1 MRESVHSG
9 WWLEYWCCEND
20 GGIAQLFQLEAGK
33 AAKAQRTDGL
43 RVPGEVHK
51 IGLVNMYLKTQQNII
66 VSTHANM
73 IKTKNKKTM
82 YVYGKLVMGECIHLL
97 GPP

>member
-9 WWLEYWCCEND
+9 WWLEYWCCENN

-33 AAKAQRTDGL
+33 AIGARTDGL

-73 IKTKNKKTM
+73 IKQKQKTM
-82 YVYGKLVMGECIHLL
+82 YGYGKS
-97 GPP
+97 

>member
-1 MRESVHSG
+1 MT
-9 WWLEYWCCEND
+9 

-51 IGLVNMYLKTQQNII
+51 IGLVNMCLKTAKHDCQH
-66 VSTHANM
+66 SRKHD
-73 IKTKNKKTM
+73 KNKKQKNN
-82 YVYGKLVMGECIHLL
+82 VWIWKVSDG
-97 GPP
+97 